1 MPQGTGH
8 CWLLDLHGRPC
19 PRRRRRTQLT
29 AARSI
34 RRRHTRPI
42 VTSDLVVLS
51 NPLMAMINILLPS
64 ITILFL
70 LFLPIQS
77 NPVRSTRNRNS
88 SSNTHHCVPHEWDA
102 LLAFRASLSDPGNYL
117 SSWQGEGCC
126 QWKGICCSNHT
137 GHVVELRIWSLE
149 DVNSSIRFR
158 GGQMSTPLLDLK
170 NLRTLNLRDNNF
182 GGAPIP
188 EFIGGLKSLRYLY
201 ISNSKFGGRV
211 PPQIGN
217 LPRLL
222 YLDLNSIYDDS
233 YIYSTDLAWL
243 SRLTTLKYL
252 DLSKVNLSTV
262 TNWVHV
268 VNKLPSLVTL
278 NLRFCG
284 LQNVIPSPVN
294 VNLTSLEY
302 LDLYEVGNMTLI
314 TRLYLNVNNLTGT
327 IPTTFKNLRNLEEL
341 LLYGNNINGPVA
353 VLLERLPTEN
363 SLQDLTLFE
372 NNLSR
377 NLPNQLRHL
386 RNLTS
391 PDLNK
396 NELSGEVPTGISILS
411 KLKELRLGSNNLHGT
426 ITENHFAEMASLS
439 FLELFG
445 NSLSM
450 VFQHGWRPPF
460 KLDIAVLHKMEA
472 ETMDFSKNCL
482 ASSLPKLPENLR
494 SLDHSRNNLSGLLPS
509 ELGKTI
515 VDLSENQLH
524 GTFPNCEE
532 RNSSR
537 NKNNS
542 SNMVMLNLNANNLS
556 GEFLVF
562 LCKCQKLVFL
572 DLGYNQFSDMLPTWI
587 GDTLPS
593 LSFLSLRSNLFSGHI
608 PLQLAK
614 TKGLQYLDLACNNMS
629 GAIPQ
634 PLADLIG
641 MAVAPQDDDSLSD
654 IVDYGY
660 NIVGATDVV
669 AYTGSSLVIMKGQQL
684 EFTSGIMY
692 MVNFDLSCNSL
703 TGHIP
708 KEIGKLPALK
718 NLNLSW
724 NHLSGVIPDSIGEV
738 QSLESLDLSH
748 NEFGGEIPASIA
760 VLTSLEYLNLSYNNL
775 TGRIPSGNQLQTL
788 NGQASIYVG
797 NPGLCGP
804 PLSKNCSEPGLTP
817 PTPKGGKD
825 TGDAIFLFLAMS
837 SGYVM
842 GLWTI
847 FCLFLFNKNWRVACF
862 KFSDCLDDW
871 VYVHVSLSW
880 AFCTRRKQ

>member
-1 MPQGTGH
+1 
-8 CWLLDLHGRPC
+8 
-19 PRRRRRTQLT
+19 
-29 AARSI
+29 
-34 RRRHTRPI
+34 
-42 VTSDLVVLS
+42 
-51 NPLMAMINILLPS
+51 MINILLPS

-77 NPVRSTRNRNS
+77 NPVPSTRNKNS
-88 SSNTHHCVPHEWDA
+88 SSNTRHCVPHERDA

-126 QWKGICCSNHT
+126 QWNGIRCSNRT
-137 GHVVELRIWSLE
+137 GHVVELRLRSLE
-149 DVNSSIRFR
+149 GVSPSIRFR

-170 NLRTLNLRDNNF
+170 NLRTLDLRNNNF

-201 ISNSKFGGRV
+201 ISNSRFGGRV

-217 LPRLL
+217 LSKLL
-222 YLDLNSIYDDS
+222 CLDLNTIFDDS

-262 TNWVHV
+262 PNWVHV

-294 VNLTSLEY
+294 VNLTSLEN
-302 LDLYEVGNMTLI
+302 LDLYGNEFSSSLGPKNLFWDLPSLLHLDMGMCGLRGSIPEEVGNMTLI

-341 LLYGNNINGPVA
+341 LLYGNSINGPVA

-372 NNLSR
+372 NNLSG

-386 RNLTS
+386 RNLT
-391 PDLNK
+391 
-396 NELSGEVPTGISILS
+396 
-411 KLKELRLGSNNLHGT
+411 R
-426 ITENHFAEMASLS
+426 
-439 FLELFG
+439 
-445 NSLSM
+445 
-450 VFQHGWRPPF
+450 
-460 KLDIAVLHKMEA
+460 
-472 ETMDFSKNCL
+472 
-482 ASSLPKLPENLR
+482 
-494 SLDHSRNNLSGLLPS
+494 
-509 ELGKTI
+509 
-515 VDLSENQLH
+515 
-524 GTFPNCEE
+524 
-532 RNSSR
+532 
-537 NKNNS
+537 
-542 SNMVMLNLNANNLS
+542 
-556 GEFLVF
+556 
-562 LCKCQKLVFL
+562 
-572 DLGYNQFSDMLPTWI
+572 
-587 GDTLPS
+587 DTLPS

-614 TKGLQYLDLACNNMS
+614 MKGLQYLDLACNNMS

-634 PLADLIG
+634 TLADLIG

-660 NIVGATDVV
+660 NIDGATNVV

-684 EFTSGIMY
+684 EFTSRIMY

-748 NEFGGEIPASIA
+748 NEFGGEIPGSIA
-760 VLTSLEYLNLSYNNL
+760 MLTSLEYLNLSYNNL

-788 NGQASIYVG
+788 NGQASIYIG

-817 PTPKGGKD
+817 HTPKGGKD
-825 TGDAIFLFLAMS
+825 TSDIVFLFLAMS

-862 KFSDCLDDW
+862 KFSDCLYDW

-880 AFCTRRKQ
+880 PFCTRRKL